1 MGTRSGH
8 AREYS
13 LYLMKVTPTLLTP
26 HLLSLKN
33 RWIAHRGLPR
43 KQLLSLSITTAMMVG
58 LYLCSMS
65 MFQEIIRASPNAHLM
80 CVPIMGALAMAM
92 FIMVLLSSSAS
103 AVSALYVSKDMDFL
117 LSSPV
122 SKRTLLVGKVCEI
135 TLSTCWMLVVFCIPL
150 YLSYGRFFAASP
162 LYYVLAPIVIVLFL
176 APAVLLGTTAAIL
189 FSSLL
194 PAKGGRH
201 AFALLFAVSIGLF
214 FAILNHG
221 AKMALPSTVSGVS
234 AMRALTE
241 GGPSYTR
248 PGYWIARSIDGLT
261 RGEIWLA
268 MVAIVCALA
277 LIAISWLI
285 ASFLFQR
292 LFLRAYTKLQASSSP
307 LQIDSRFG
315 RAIARVLFA
324 ATRRRTRALITKE
337 VYAFSRELTQTFQ
350 LAMLLTICALYSY
363 NFSQL
368 SPPTKVGVEI
378 LQIWDVFMAI
388 SNILLGLM
396 VILSISSRFVFP
408 CVSLE
413 GASLWILQSA
423 PVSTRDIL
431 RAKYTSW
438 FTPISVLVCVIFSA
452 GGCAIGVEP
461 RILLASMLSGVI
473 ISHGLVTL
481 GLGFG
486 ARFARF
492 DWEHSGQL
500 ATNSGNFA
508 YILTG
513 ILFLVVNMIPVTAMF
528 GAYYLLPGVFR
539 DNLAALILLTS
550 GLVVLSTINITVGRI
565 SISIGARALQR
576 CLS

>member
-1 MGTRSGH
+1 MEERSSYETER
-8 AREYS
+8 AFFLR
-13 LYLMKVTPTLLTP
+13 VVPTLLMPQMLT
-26 HLLSLKN
+26 LKN
-33 RWIAHRGLPR
+33 RLNSRRGFPR
-43 KQLLSLSITTAMMVG
+43 KELLSLSIIGAMMVG
-58 LYLCSMS
+58 LYLCSTT
-65 MFQEIIRASPNAHLM
+65 MFREIFRASPNPHLL

-117 LSSPV
+117 LSSPI
-122 SKRTLLVGKVCEI
+122 SKKTLLLGKVGEI
-135 TLSTCWMLVVFCIPL
+135 AISTCWMFVVFCIPL
-150 YLSYGRFFAASP
+150 YVSYGRFFAASS
-162 LYYVLAPIVIVLFL
+162 LYYALTPIVIALSL
-176 APAVLLGTTAAIL
+176 APAVLLGTAAAIL

-214 FAILNHG
+214 FAILNQG
-221 AKMALPSTVSGVS
+221 AKMALPSTLSGAT
-234 AMRALTE
+234 AMRVLSE
-241 GGPSYTR
+241 GVPSYAR
-248 PGYWIARSIDGLT
+248 PGYWVARSIDGLAK
-261 RGEIWLA
+261 GEISLA
-268 MVAIVCALA
+268 IATVVCALG
-277 LIAISWLI
+277 LLSISWLL
-285 ASFLFQR
+285 ASFLFHR

-307 LQIDSRFG
+307 LRIDSRFG
-315 RAIARVLFA
+315 RAVARVLFA
-324 ATRRRTRALITKE
+324 ATRRGTRALITKE

-363 NFSQL
+363 NFSQIN
-368 SPPTKVGVEI
+368 PPTKVGVEI
-378 LQIWDVFMAI
+378 LQIWDVFMTIA
-388 SNILLGLM
+388 NILLGLM

-423 PVSTRDIL
+423 PVSSRDIL

-438 FTPISVLVCVIFSA
+438 FTPISILVCVIFSA

-461 RILLASMLSGVI
+461 RVLLASILSGVI

-500 ATNSGNFA
+500 ATNSGNLA
-508 YILTG
+508 YMVAG
-513 ILFLVVNMIPVTAMF
+513 IIFLVVNMIPVTVMF

-539 DNLAALILLTS
+539 DDVAALILLAS
-550 GLVVLSTINITVGRI
+550 GVVVLSTINITVGRI

>member
-1 MGTRSGH
+1 MKERSSYE
-8 AREYS
+8 AERA
-13 LYLMKVTPTLLTP
+13 LFWRVVPTLLVP
-26 HLLSLKN
+26 HVLSVKNRFNSHRGFPRKEFLSLLIIGAM
-33 RWIAHRGLPR
+33 IA
-43 KQLLSLSITTAMMVG
+43 G
-58 LYLCSMS
+58 LYLCSMA
-65 MFQEIIRASPNAHLM
+65 MFQEVIRASPNPHLL

-117 LSSPV
+117 LSSPI
-122 SKRTLLVGKVCEI
+122 SKRKLLLGKVGEI
-135 TLSTCWMLVVFCIPL
+135 AISTCWMLVVFCIPL
-150 YLSYGRFFAASP
+150 YLSYGHLFTTSA
-162 LYYVLAPIVIVLFL
+162 LYYAVAPIVIAVSL
-176 APAVLLGTTAAIL
+176 APAVLLGTAAAIL

-194 PAKGGRH
+194 PAKGSRH
-201 AFALLFAVSIGLF
+201 AFALLFAVSIGIF
-214 FAILNHG
+214 FAILNQG
-221 AKMALPSTVSGVS
+221 ARMAVPSALSG
-234 AMRALTE
+234 ALATRALSE
-241 GGPSYTR
+241 GAPSYTQ
-248 PGYWIARSIDGLT
+248 PGYWVARSIDGLA
-261 RGEIWLA
+261 RGEI
-268 MVAIVCALA
+268 ALA
-277 LIAISWLI
+277 LVTIAFALCLLSTSWI
-285 ASFLFQR
+285 VASFLFHR
-292 LFLRAYTKLQASSSP
+292 LFLRTYTKLQASSSP
-307 LQIDSRFG
+307 LRLDSSFG
-315 RAIARVLFA
+315 RAVARVLFA
-324 ATRRRTRALITKE
+324 ATRRGTRALITKE

-363 NFSQL
+363 NFSQIN
-368 SPPTKVGVEI
+368 PPTRVGVEI
-378 LQIWDVFMAI
+378 LQIWDVFMTIA
-388 SNILLGLM
+388 NILLGLM

-408 CVSLE
+408 SVSLE

-423 PVSTRDIL
+423 PVSPRDIL

-461 RILLASMLSGVI
+461 RVLVASMLSGVI

-500 ATNSGNFA
+500 ATNSGNLA
-508 YILTG
+508 YMVAG
-513 ILFLVVNMIPVTAMF
+513 VVFLVVNMIPVTVMF

-539 DNLAALILLTS
+539 DDAAALILLAS
-550 GLVVLSTINITVGRI
+550 GVVILSTINITVGRI

>member
-1 MGTRSGH
+1 MNARSAYAPSH
-8 AREYS
+8 SIYVR
-13 LYLMKVTPTLLTP
+13 VIPTLLRP
-26 HLLSLKN
+26 YVLSLKN
-33 RWIAHRGLPR
+33 RWSSSRGLPR
-43 KQLLSLSITTAMMVG
+43 KELLSLSITAAMMAG
-58 LYLCSMS
+58 LYLCSTS
-65 MFQEIIRASPNAHLM
+65 MFREILRATPEARIM
-80 CVPIMGALAMAM
+80 CVPIMGALTMAM

-122 SKRTLLVGKVCEI
+122 SKHTLLIGKVSEI
-135 TLSTCWMLVVFCIPL
+135 ALSTCWMLVVFCLPL
-150 YLSYGRFFAASP
+150 YLSYGRFFATSP
-162 LYYVLAPIVIVLFL
+162 LYYALAPIVMSLFL
-176 APAVLLGTTAAIL
+176 APAVILGTAAAIL

-214 FAILNHG
+214 FAILNQG
-221 AKMALPSTVSGVS
+221 AKMALPSTLSGAS

-241 GGPSYTR
+241 RVPSYTR
-248 PGYWIARSIDGLT
+248 PGYWVARSIDGLSK
-261 RGEIWLA
+261 GDVSL
-268 MVAIVCALA
+268 ALA
-277 LIAISWLI
+277 ATISALGAIAIAWLI

-307 LQIDSRFG
+307 LQIDSKFG
-315 RAIARVLFA
+315 RTVARVLFA
-324 ATRRRTRALITKE
+324 ATRRGTRALITKE

-368 SPPTKVGVEI
+368 NPPTKVGVEI
-378 LQIWDVFMAI
+378 LQIWDVFMTI

-423 PVSTRDIL
+423 PVSTKDIL

-438 FTPISVLVCVIFSA
+438 FAPISILVCVIFSA
-452 GGCAIGVEP
+452 GGCAIGVEL
-461 RILLASMLSGVI
+461 RVLLASMLSGVI

-508 YILTG
+508 YIVAG
-513 ILFLVVNMIPVTAMF
+513 ILFLVVNMIPVTVMF

-539 DNLAALILLTS
+539 DDAAALILLTS
-550 GLVVLSTINITVGRI
+550 GVVVLSIINITVGRI